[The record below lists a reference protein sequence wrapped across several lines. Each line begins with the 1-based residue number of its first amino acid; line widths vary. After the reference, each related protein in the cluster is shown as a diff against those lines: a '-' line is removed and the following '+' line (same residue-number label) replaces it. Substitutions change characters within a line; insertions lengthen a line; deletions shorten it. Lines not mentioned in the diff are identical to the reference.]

1 MLTKLFEIDDDN
13 NCVLCNIINVIVIRN
28 NNKYFTQN
36 IKYNYT
42 INNSNI
48 TYITN

>member
-1 MLTKLFEIDDDN
+1 MLTKLFEVDDN
-13 NCVLCNIINVIVIRN
+13 NSCVLRNIINIIVIRN

-42 INNSNI
+42 NNNSNI
-48 TYITN
+48 TYMTN